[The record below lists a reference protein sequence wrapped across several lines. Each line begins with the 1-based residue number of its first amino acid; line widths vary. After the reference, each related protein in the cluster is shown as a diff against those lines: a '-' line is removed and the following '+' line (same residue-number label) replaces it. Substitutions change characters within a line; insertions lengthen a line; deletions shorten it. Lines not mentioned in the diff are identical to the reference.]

1 MIPLLV
7 ANWKMHKTKAEA
19 LAFID
24 ELRRLWSDRF
34 ACEAAIAPPFTALDA
49 VGGALHGMPVALA
62 AQNVHGE
69 EEGAFTGEIAAR
81 FLADLG
87 CRYVIVGHSERRS
100 QWGETDEQITRK
112 LQAVLGHGMTPIWCI
127 GESLREREA
136 GRVLEVVGRQLA
148 GGLRAAA
155 PILTSAQSHQH
166 RQDGVLPL
174 VIAYEPVWAI
184 GTGRVAE
191 PRQVQEVHAAV
202 RQWLRDGLGA
212 AADGVRLLYGGSV
225 TPDNV
230 AAMAAQRD
238 VNGALVGG
246 ASLDAKQFV
255 LLAQRMARSGAS
267 S

>member
-7 ANWKMHKTKAEA
+7 ANWKMHKTRAEA
-19 LAFID
+19 LAFI
-24 ELRRLWSDRF
+24 EEFRRLWPDRPP
-34 ACEAAIAPPFTALDA
+34 CEVAIAPPFTALEA
-49 VGGALHGMPVALA
+49 AGGALRGMPIALA

-69 EEGAFTGEIAAR
+69 DEGAFTGEIAAR

-100 QWGETDEQITRK
+100 QWGETDEQIARK
-112 LQAVLGHGMTPIWCI
+112 LQAVLGHGMTPIWCL

-148 GGLRAAA
+148 VGLGAVAPNLAPVRRDREGGA
-155 PILTSAQSHQH
+155 
-166 RQDGVLPL
+166 LPL

-184 GTGRVAE
+184 GTGRIAG
-191 PRQVQEVHAAV
+191 PDQVQEVHAAV
-202 RQWLRDGLGA
+202 RQWLRDRLGDT
-212 AADGVRLLYGGSV
+212 ADRVRLLYGGSV
-225 TPDNV
+225 TPENV
-230 AAMAAQRD
+230 AAMTAQPD

-246 ASLDAKQFV
+246 ASLDAKQFI

>member
-1 MIPLLV
+1 MLPLLV

-19 LAFID
+19 LAFIE
-24 ELRRLWSDRF
+24 ELRGLWPDRA

-49 VGGALHGMPVALA
+49 VGGALRGAPIALG
-62 AQNVHGE
+62 AQNVHEE

-87 CRYVIVGHSERRS
+87 CRYVIVGHSERRG
-100 QWGETDEQITRK
+100 QWGETDERIGRK
-112 LQAVLGHGMTPIWCI
+112 LRAVLGHGMTPIWCI
-127 GESLREREA
+127 GESLQEREA

-148 GGLRAAA
+148 GGLGALA
-155 PILTSAQSHQH
+155 PAQ
-166 RQDGVLPL
+166 RQWGQEPPL

-184 GTGRVAE
+184 GTGRIAE
-191 PRQVQEVHAAV
+191 PRQVQAVHVVV
-202 RQWLRDGLGA
+202 RQWLRDHLGNSA
-212 AADGVRLLYGGSV
+212 EGIRLLYGGSV
-225 TPDNV
+225 TPENV
-230 AAMAAQRD
+230 AAMTAQPD

>member
-1 MIPLLV
+1 MLPLLV

-19 LAFID
+19 LAFVE
-24 ELRRLWSDRF
+24 ELRRLWPDRP
-34 ACEAAIAPPFTALDA
+34 ACDAAIAPPFTALDA
-49 VGGALHGMPVALA
+49 VGGALRGAPIALA
-62 AQNVHGE
+62 AQNVHEE

-87 CRYVIVGHSERRS
+87 CRYVIVGHSERRG
-100 QWGETDEQITRK
+100 QFGETDERIGRK

-127 GESLREREA
+127 GESLQEREA
-136 GRVLEVVGRQLA
+136 GRVLEVVGRQLT
-148 GGLRAAA
+148 GGLGAVA
-155 PILTSAQSHQH
+155 PAQ
-166 RQDGVLPL
+166 RQWGQAPPL

-184 GTGRVAE
+184 GTGRIAE
-191 PRQVQEVHAAV
+191 PRQVQEVHAVV
-202 RQWLRDGLGA
+202 RQWLRDCLGNSA
-212 AADGVRLLYGGSV
+212 EGVRLLYGGSV
-225 TPDNV
+225 TPENV
-230 AAMAAQRD
+230 AAMTAQPD

>member
-7 ANWKMHKTKAEA
+7 ANWKMHKTRAEA
-19 LAFID
+19 LAFVD
-24 ELRRLWSDRF
+24 ELRRLWSDRP

-49 VGGALHGMPVALA
+49 VGGALRNTPVALA

-69 EEGAFTGEIAAR
+69 DEGAFTGEIAAR

-100 QWGETDEQITRK
+100 QWGETNELITRK
-112 LQAVLGHGMTPIWCI
+112 LQAVLGHGMTPIWCL
-127 GESLREREA
+127 GESLKEREA
-136 GRVLEVVGRQLA
+136 GRVLEVVGQQLA
-148 GGLRAAA
+148 GGFGAVTASR
-155 PILTSAQSHQH
+155 
-166 RQDGVLPL
+166 RQWGAEPPL

-184 GTGRVAE
+184 GTGRIAE
-191 PRQVQEVHAAV
+191 PHQVQEVHAAI
-202 RQWLRDGLGA
+202 RQWLRDRLGDA
-212 AADGVRLLYGGSV
+212 AGGVRLLYGGSV
-225 TPDNV
+225 TPENV
-230 AAMAAQRD
+230 AAMTAQPD

-255 LLAQRMARSGAS
+255 LLAQRMAPRGVS

>member
-1 MIPLLV
+1 MTPLLV

-19 LAFID
+19 LAFI
-24 ELRRLWSDRF
+24 EVLRPLWSDRP
-34 ACEAAIAPPFTALDA
+34 ACDAAIAPPFTALDA
-49 VGGALHGMPVALA
+49 VGGALRGTPIALA
-62 AQNVHGE
+62 AQDAHWE
-69 EEGAFTGEIAAR
+69 EEGAFTGEVAAR

-100 QWGETDEQITRK
+100 QWGETDEQIARK

-127 GESLREREA
+127 GESLRDREA

-148 GGLRAAA
+148 GGLGAVT
-155 PILTSAQSHQH
+155 PVFT
-166 RQDGVLPL
+166 RQGAEPAL

-184 GTGRVAE
+184 GTGRIAE
-191 PRQVQEVHAAV
+191 PHQVQEVHAAI
-202 RQWLRDGLGA
+202 RQWLRDRFGET
-212 AADGVRLLYGGSV
+212 ADRVRLLYGGSV
-225 TPDNV
+225 TPENV
-230 AAMAAQRD
+230 ASLAAQPD